1 MLSIKYLTFLHTHAR
16 SLILRLPVL
25 YLFAQNV
32 VHTHTLHRFL
42 ILSFFPSTKIE
53 KQDNNVRNHLKS
65 SVRIDVRCGNSD
77 YWRRA
82 DWIGCCIQVM
92 NLIVFD
98 LSKLMNNSLRL
109 TQLKQDD
116 WVLVDADKQPGGL
129 AGSFKTPE
137 GFRFDHGYMVIPT
150 RYEYIQKLL
159 AELGPPAEGEK
170 KTKEFIDFIE
180 KVRNNFVYI
189 RGNLVKY
196 PIQNNLS
203 GLPPKEQADSVA
215 DLMKAQLLLKHIPE
229 DAPKPN
235 NLGKW
240 WSL

>member
-1 MLSIKYLTFLHTHAR
+1 M
-16 SLILRLPVL
+16 
-25 YLFAQNV
+25 
-32 VHTHTLHRFL
+32 
-42 ILSFFPSTKIE
+42 
-53 KQDNNVRNHLKS
+53 
-65 SVRIDVRCGNSD
+65 
-77 YWRRA
+77 
-82 DWIGCCIQVM
+82 
-92 NLIVFD
+92 
-98 LSKLMNNSLRL
+98 

-150 RYEYIQKLL
+150 RYDYIQKLL
-159 AELGPPAEGEK
+159 AELGPQEGEK
-170 KTKEFIDFIE
+170 KQKDFIDFIE

-215 DLMKAQLLLKHIPE
+215 DLMKAQLMLKHIPE

-235 NLGKW
+235 NLGKHFFFKKLKLEVQYTTLESFFFW
-240 WSL
+240 VFKHILVFIVKDKRQKTCCKELS

>member
-1 MLSIKYLTFLHTHAR
+1 MWYKERESDRKMRNQMWGPGSTYDVET
-16 SLILRLPVL
+16 LIIGGGPTGLGAAYR
-25 YLFAQNV
+25 
-32 VHTHTLHRFL
+32 
-42 ILSFFPSTKIE
+42 
-53 KQDNNVRNHLKS
+53 
-65 SVRIDVRCGNSD
+65 
-77 YWRRA
+77 YW
-82 DWIGCCIQVM
+82 
-92 NLIVFD
+92 LIVLFIHF
-98 LSKLMNNSLRL
+98 NNAIRL

-159 AELGPPAEGEK
+159 AELGPPVEGEK

-235 NLGKW
+235 NLGKN
-240 WSL
+240 WS

>member
-1 MLSIKYLTFLHTHAR
+1 
-16 SLILRLPVL
+16 
-25 YLFAQNV
+25 
-32 VHTHTLHRFL
+32 
-42 ILSFFPSTKIE
+42 
-53 KQDNNVRNHLKS
+53 
-65 SVRIDVRCGNSD
+65 
-77 YWRRA
+77 
-82 DWIGCCIQVM
+82 M
-92 NLIVFD
+92 NF
-98 LSKLMNNSLRL
+98 RL

-159 AELGPPAEGEK
+159 EELGPPREGEK

-196 PIQNNLS
+196 PIQNNLC

-235 NLGKW
+235 NLGNYQSSCISHVDVIWDCILQQFTAPSYKGGGTR
-240 WSL
+240 SEHVGSG